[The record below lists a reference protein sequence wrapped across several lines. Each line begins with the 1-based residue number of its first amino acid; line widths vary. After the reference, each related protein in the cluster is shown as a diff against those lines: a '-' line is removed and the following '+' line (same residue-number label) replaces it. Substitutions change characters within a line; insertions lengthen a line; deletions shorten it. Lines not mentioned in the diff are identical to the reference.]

1 MRLKRKIF
9 WYEEQLMKYAD
20 YDKIKTRNTDLMR
33 QKERLQIE
41 LKELEKKYQE
51 VWTLRIITGLIFSNR
66 KKNKMIRLS
75 LNLTS

>member
-1 MRLKRKIF
+1 MNLVEADYMRLKRKVF

-41 LKELEKKYQE
+41 LKDLEKKYQE
-51 VWTLRIITGLIFSNR
+51 VWTLWIIIE
-66 KKNKMIRLS
+66 
-75 LNLTS
+75 LNFLK